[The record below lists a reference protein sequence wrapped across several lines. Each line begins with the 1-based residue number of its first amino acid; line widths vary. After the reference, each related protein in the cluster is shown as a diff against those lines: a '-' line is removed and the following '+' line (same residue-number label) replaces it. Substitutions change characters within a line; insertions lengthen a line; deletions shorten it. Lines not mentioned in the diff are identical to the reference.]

1 MGKLVWVYSWI
12 GCFLRSRAEFVPQG
26 TVWVSDWKVCAFVC
40 VRARD
45 WKGCFNVGKRFLHHS
60 KHICSK
66 VSAPVYL
73 L

>member
-1 MGKLVWVYSWI
+1 MVWVCSWK
-12 GCFLRSRAEFVPQG
+12 GCFLSSRAEFVPQG
-26 TVWVSDWKVCAFVC
+26 TVWVSDWKVCA
-40 VRARD
+40 RD

-60 KHICSK
+60 EHICSK